1 MISIGNEGMK
11 TGKLDFT
18 QARRSGQPVHQ
29 VRDFGFRRAS
39 EAIKQGLRASS
50 CLLFLNLIGYGTP
63 VFTFSPNITNH

>member
-1 MISIGNEGMK
+1 
-11 TGKLDFT
+11 L
-18 QARRSGQPVHQ
+18 
-29 VRDFGFRRAS
+29 RRAS